1 MTARMSPARIAL
13 RGFAAASAI
22 ALVALIF
29 RAYQDPSVF
38 VPVLNVFSMCG

>member
-1 MTARMSPARIAL
+1 MSPVRLAL

-22 ALVALIF
+22 ALIAFIL

-38 VPVLNVFSMCG
+38 VPIVNVFSMCG